1 MLLKLRLELYSFR
14 LSEFG
19 HSVYKYLSKEKQSWN
34 AYNLA
39 ALYWRMKGEPY
50 EAIECARRGFYVGA
64 TAESHYVSLVSLG
77 NILHQS
83 LRSEDA
89 SIVLGK
95 PLLPSFIEIW

>member
-1 MLLKLRLELYSFR
+1 M
-14 LSEFG
+14 
-19 HSVYKYLSKEKQSWN
+19 YKYLSKEKQSWN

-50 EAIECARRGFYVGA
+50 EAIECVRRGFYVGA
-64 TAESHYVSLVSLG
+64 TVESQYVSLVSLG

-89 SIVLGK
+89 STVLGK
-95 PLLPSFIEIW
+95 LMLHQSIGYLK